1 MANNNLQPAD
11 YYKDPKQPPLVYEI
25 QKSWEEVIQNPPVWL
40 SDKFPPIP
48 QEAKYEFLGQKL
60 VSPIAIAAGP
70 ASGKI
75 WTDFYFKMGYGMVIQ
90 KTRRTVPRS
99 SNKEPNIAI
108 VLKDRPVEEGELG
121 ETLSATKNPNDWEKF
136 KSMTNSFGNPSSDI
150 LTWAKELPEQ
160 RLVMQP
166 GQILACSVTATTP
179 DKNQSCS
186 VLLGDGAPAA
196 QIVEMASDLLVGAT
210 AAVLGGAD
218 VVELNLACP
227 NVTENP
233 QEGEMFQN
241 VKLVKYVFSEFKR
254 RFPKTSVGMKFGVYS
269 SKEQMKKVF
278 VEVGDNLDYVS
289 GINAL
294 KMTVL
299 GKDGSEILPGRKTSG
314 VCGIA
319 DQIIALESI
328 KWAAEIRE
336 EEGLKYEIL
345 GGGGIIE
352 PKDVDR
358 YLAAGANMVQVA
370 AGVLADPLLAYK
382 YHLLKSA

>member
-1 MANNNLQPAD
+1 MAKNNLKKAQYYRHPEQPSLIYNIKA
-11 YYKDPKQPPLVYEI
+11 P
-25 QKSWEEVIQNPPVWL
+25 WEKVISKPPVWL
-40 SDKFPPIP
+40 SNKFPPLSA
-48 QEAKYEFLGQKL
+48 QKKFKFLGHRL
-60 VSPIAIAAGP
+60 ISPIAIAAGP

-75 WTDFYFKMGYGMVIQ
+75 WTDFYFKMGFGMVIQ
-90 KTRRTVPRS
+90 KTRRTVPRK

-108 VLKDRPVEEGELG
+108 VHQENPVSKPHLEDS
-121 ETLSATKNPNDWEKF
+121 LSASINPKAWENY

-160 RLVMQP
+160 RKVMKD
-166 GQILACSVTATTP
+166 GQILTCSVTATTP
-179 DKNQSCS
+179 EDRQGHSA
-186 VLLGDGAPAA
+186 DA
-196 QIVEMASDLLVGAT
+196 QIIETASDLLIGAT

-218 VVELNLACP
+218 IIELNLACP

-241 VKLVKYVFSEFKR
+241 IKLVNYVLSEFKR
-254 RFPKTSVGMKFGVYS
+254 RFPKVPVGVKFGVFK

-278 VEVGDNLDYVS
+278 YAAGDNLNYVS

-299 GKDGSEILPGRKTSG
+299 AIDGSDILPGRRTSG

-319 DQIIALESI
+319 DQEIALEHT

-352 PKDVDR
+352 PQDVDKF
-358 YLAAGANMVQVA
+358 LNTGADMVQIA
-370 AGVLADPLLAYK
+370 AAVLANPLLAYE
-382 YHLLKSA
+382 YRLMKS